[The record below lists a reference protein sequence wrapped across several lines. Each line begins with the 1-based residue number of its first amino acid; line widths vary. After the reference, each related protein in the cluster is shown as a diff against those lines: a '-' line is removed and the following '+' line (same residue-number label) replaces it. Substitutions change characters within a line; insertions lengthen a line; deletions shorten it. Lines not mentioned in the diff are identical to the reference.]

1 MNNNND
7 LHSKNE
13 ERECGRKI
21 NEQEKVSKE
30 INEQQEGIE
39 NARFEKHDTSFTN
52 SKEEHDNLNEMYIEK
67 EKVSTRNASEET
79 RQLENDGV
87 KRNNSNKLRK
97 NKGKGFVT
105 AIAGGVLGVALTF
118 SILPFTDYGET
129 TTVESS
135 QSSYLAEDAVTV
147 HTSSVAV
154 SELADMVE
162 ASSPAIVGIV
172 NIQES
177 QYNQYFYPQQGQSEG
192 TTETTSSGSGV
203 IFKKDKNYAYIVT
216 NNHVIENANTLEV
229 SLESGEST
237 TAEVVGADALSDLA
251 VIKIPV
257 EYATTVLE
265 FGDSSVL
272 RAGETVVAIGNPLG
286 LDLYGTVT
294 QGIISAVDRTVTV
307 ETSAGEWDLDVIQTD
322 AAINS
327 GNSGGALLNSAGQ
340 VIGIN
345 SLKISSSDVEG
356 IGFAIPSEEFIPII
370 NELMK
375 NGKVTRV
382 YLGVGLANIEDIP
395 DFYLQ
400 NLPKNVESGV
410 IVTNVDSES
419 AAAKA
424 GIEVQDVI
432 VSINDTVVSTSTEL
446 RKYLYS
452 KLTVGD
458 EATIQLYRDGKLMS
472 VDVTLTSN
480 TSNVTN

>member
-1 MNNNND
+1 M
-7 LHSKNE
+7 
-13 ERECGRKI
+13 
-21 NEQEKVSKE
+21 
-30 INEQQEGIE
+30 
-39 NARFEKHDTSFTN
+39 
-52 SKEEHDNLNEMYIEK
+52 
-67 EKVSTRNASEET
+67 
-79 RQLENDGV
+79 
-87 KRNNSNKLRK
+87 
-97 NKGKGFVT
+97 
-105 AIAGGVLGVALTF
+105 
-118 SILPFTDYGET
+118 
-129 TTVESS
+129 
-135 QSSYLAEDAVTV
+135 
-147 HTSSVAV
+147 
-154 SELADMVE
+154 
-162 ASSPAIVGIV
+162 
-172 NIQES
+172 
-177 QYNQYFYPQQGQSEG
+177 
-192 TTETTSSGSGV
+192 
-203 IFKKDKNYAYIVT
+203 
-216 NNHVIENANTLEV
+216 
-229 SLESGEST
+229 
-237 TAEVVGADALSDLA
+237 
-251 VIKIPV
+251 

-432 VSINDTVVSTSTEL
+432 VSINDTKMTSSTEL

-452 KLTVGD
+452 ELEVGD
-458 EATIQLYRDGKLMS
+458 TATVQFYRQGKLLS

-480 TSNVTN
+480 TINVTS